1 MSMNMPTMKFKM
13 SQEYLELSV
22 MVEQGFA
29 VGIGDMDSE
38 DAVVVVGLDEAA
50 V

>member
-1 MSMNMPTMKFKM
+1 
-13 SQEYLELSV
+13 V
-22 MVEQGFA
+22 VEQGFA
-29 VGIGDMDSE
+29 VGVGDVNGE